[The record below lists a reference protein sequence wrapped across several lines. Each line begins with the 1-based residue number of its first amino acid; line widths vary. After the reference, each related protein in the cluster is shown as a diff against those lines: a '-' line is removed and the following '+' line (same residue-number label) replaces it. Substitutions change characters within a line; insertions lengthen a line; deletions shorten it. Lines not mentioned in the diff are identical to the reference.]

1 MDPPLPVVFM
11 VKPVNGGNDLKME
24 ETMMKK
30 LLTGVLAA
38 ALVLAAGTSTVFA
51 VGHHGGH
58 HHGLGAGTAAAC
70 AGWSD
75 ADGDGVCD
83 NWGSGARLGA
93 GDGSRQPGRGHH
105 GAGHGRAG

>member
-1 MDPPLPVVFM
+1 
-11 VKPVNGGNDLKME
+11 
-24 ETMMKK
+24 MKK

-75 ADGDGVCD
+75 ADGDGICDGCGCGRHYVDADGDGVCD
-83 NWGSGARLGA
+83 NWSEG
-93 GDGSRQPGRGHH
+93 GRGT
-105 GAGHGRAG
+105 GCGRGVRRGCRA